1 MIRTILVHPRLAEH
15 LAQLVCDASPWGM
28 GAVLLVDG
36 VRTAWMASEWT
47 DYDYEVLDTVA
58 GPEGQDLFEALA
70 LLVAMRTWVPMWS
83 EIPTT
88 IVVQSDS
95 LAALGS
101 AAKLGSSIP
110 HMNLIVRELAL
121 EFAEGTFEVELYGH
135 VPGHL
140 NVEADALSRLT
151 DPNQAKVVPESLAT
165 VPRTPVAQRTAA
177 WWRTRSAPTASSA

>member
-1 MIRTILVHPRLAEH
+1 MGH
-15 LAQLVCDASPWGM
+15 

-36 VRTAWMASEWT
+36 VRVAWMADAWT
-47 DYDYEVLDTVA
+47 WFDYEVLETDA
-58 GPEGQDLFEALA
+58 GPEGQALFEALA
-70 LLVAMRTWVPMWS
+70 LLIAMRVWVPMWC

-110 HMNLIVRELAL
+110 QMNLIVRELAL
-121 EFAEGTFEVELYGH
+121 EMAEGTFEVVLYGH

-151 DPNQAKVVPESLAT
+151 DPNLAKTVPEPLWDVTRTA
-165 VPRTPVAQRTAA
+165 VPQRTAA
-177 WWRTRSAPTASSA
+177 WWRTRSAPSASSS